1 MSALKVLNSILVREP
16 EWDLAYLQGHQ
27 LEHFPHRLKDTS
39 GPSGLLLRLV
49 TFLSFL
55 IRGTRLR
62 PQPDKGRAE
71 YFVYAGTANQWH
83 ALADTVA
90 ALRRGGDHCR
100 VAAENLPAHVAGPA
114 EAEPVRFAP
123 LQVGQALWLLL
134 TRGPRLV
141 TSLRRDHHPV
151 ALRRYFNTFCA
162 SYAYLPY
169 FLDQLR
175 RCRPKTVLISNDH
188 NVSNRALMAVAR
200 ALKIP
205 VAYLQ
210 HASISPLFPPLR
222 VDYAF
227 LDGEA
232 SMATY
237 RLCENNP
244 LASADGE
251 PVTVF
256 LSGQKKDVR
265 GPGGQGEFVALAI
278 NKLDPVDRVVVLVR
292 HLRHKGE
299 KVKLRWHPAQPAA
312 DVQTLRSTFAD
323 DASVAFSDPAK
334 QPVAAFFEAS
344 YALVAGD
351 SSIHLEAALAG
362 LRPLYHPLDGQN
374 KDYYGYVAAGLAVN
388 AAGMEQLDQA
398 LSAIRRRPAT
408 EPSFAGAVR
417 FYSATFATSW
427 QGREGCLVAE
437 TLRGGSNRWRSLYR
451 THNAGRAP
459 FQDIYSA

>member
-1 MSALKVLNSILVREP
+1 MGALNILKTILAREP
-16 EWDLAYLQGHQ
+16 EWDLAYLQGHH

-39 GPSGLLLRLV
+39 GPSGVLLRLV

-62 PQPDKGRAE
+62 PQSDKGRAD

-83 ALADTVA
+83 ALADTVTS
-90 ALRRGGDHCR
+90 LRSGGECCR
-100 VAAENLPAHVAGPA
+100 VVAENLPSHVAGPA
-114 EAEPVRFAP
+114 EARPVRFAP
-123 LQVGQALWLLL
+123 LPAAQALWLLL

-141 TSLRRDHHPV
+141 TSLRRHHHPV

-169 FLDQLR
+169 FFDQLR
-175 RCRPKTVLISNDH
+175 RCRPKTVLVSNDH

-210 HASISPLFPPLR
+210 HASVSPLFPPLR

-232 SMATY
+232 SLATY

-265 GPGGQGEFVALAI
+265 NSVGPGEFVALAI
-278 NKLDPVDRVVVLVR
+278 NKIDPVDQVLALVR
-292 HLRHKGE
+292 HLLQKGE
-299 KVKLRWHPAQPAA
+299 RVKLRWHPAQPAA
-312 DVQTLRSTFAD
+312 DVQTLRSAFAE
-323 DASVAFSDPAK
+323 DASVVFSDPAE
-334 QPVAAFFEAS
+334 QPVAAFFEAG

-398 LSAIRRRPAT
+398 LSAVRRRSAT
-408 EPSFAGAVR
+408 GPSFAGAVR

-451 THNAGRAP
+451 THNAGPAP